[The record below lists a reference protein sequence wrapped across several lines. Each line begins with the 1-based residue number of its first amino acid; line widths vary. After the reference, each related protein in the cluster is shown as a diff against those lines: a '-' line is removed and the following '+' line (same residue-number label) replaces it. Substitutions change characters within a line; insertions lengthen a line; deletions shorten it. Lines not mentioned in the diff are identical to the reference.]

1 MPHQQRPGSVS
12 ACARLDLLSR
22 YLKGLSD
29 SRTERRKGVWVMDRP
44 EVMQSLPQSL
54 GITGVSYYFLSFLLE
69 CSCVSFCCIAK

>member
-22 YLKGLSD
+22 YVKRLSD

-44 EVMQSLPQSL
+44 EVMQLLPQSL
-54 GITGVSYYFLSFLLE
+54 GITGVSYYFLNFLLE
-69 CSCVSFCCIAK
+69 CNCFTMLC